1 MMRRRSAQLGILV
14 VMAVVSCAL
23 PRARAENEAA
33 PIRISLERLSLESLT
48 SEKIQISADVGIVA
62 QRKVTLRGVTFG
74 QMALN
79 GLPFY
84 ATPITEPLSLI
95 PGQKVSPTQPIL
107 MTVYFHDLNSLRPLR
122 SLVADEKVS
131 LDGLAYAAVTM
142 NAAEKMFLFTGGA
155 QVPVRINESVELQIP
170 GGFAAQMGALAAIDF
185 AQKAL
190 DQAGSAMQSV
200 QQATSEW
207 RRQLWSSYAPAL
219 VLAHATWQFKD
230 SAGKTFDEEA
240 TAMGFRVGGR
250 QVVLPRSLLEPWKF
264 DPYLAASMKEDGN
277 LKVDHYDLWL
287 WPEGAQLRDE
297 SGALLPAH
305 AWRLS
310 AGAVRVLPLAKEDNE
325 TMLVPEGEGKIMKVE
340 VHRRQ
345 GSGALALVEIT
356 DQTVAP
362 MAAPLAL
369 PAAGAGVPPAG
380 QLAVFRFPG
389 GVAAREA
396 RPDVVMVTMSASAT
410 EYALDPAIDPSGW
423 GSPVISSQGIVGVV
437 THENAAVPIA
447 DAQAF
452 LKFVGAGPPPTPK
465 PN

>member
-1 MMRRRSAQLGILV
+1 MSRRSSQFGILV
-14 VMAVVSCAL
+14 ILAAMFCAL
-23 PRARAENEAA
+23 PPARAEKEAA
-33 PIRISLERLSLESLT
+33 PIGISLERLSLASLT
-48 SEKIQISADVGIVA
+48 AEKIQISADVAIVA

-74 QMALN
+74 EMSLN

-95 PGQKVSPTQPIL
+95 PGQKVSPTQPIV

-131 LDGLAYAAVTM
+131 MDGVAYASVTM

-155 QVPVRINESVELQIP
+155 QVPVRINESVGLQIP

-207 RRQLWSSYAPAL
+207 RRQLWTSYAPKL

-230 SAGKTFDEEA
+230 ASGKTFDEEA
-240 TAMGFRVGGR
+240 TGMGFRVGGR
-250 QVVLPRSLLEPWKF
+250 EVLLPRSLLEPWKF
-264 DPYLAASMKEDGN
+264 DPYLAASMKQDGN
-277 LKVDHYDLWL
+277 LKVANYDLWL
-287 WPEGAQLRDE
+287 WPEGAQVRDE
-297 SGALLPAH
+297 AGALLPAH

-310 AGAVRVLPLAKEDNE
+310 AGTVLVLPLPKDDSE
-325 TMLVPEGEGKIMKVE
+325 TMLVPEGGGKIMKVE

-345 GSGALALVEIT
+345 GSGALALVEIA

-362 MAAPLAL
+362 MAAQIASPATGAGAL
-369 PAAGAGVPPAG
+369 PAGP
-380 QLAVFRFPG
+380 LAVFRFPG

-396 RPDVVMVTMSASAT
+396 RPDLVMVTMATAAT
-410 EYALDPAIDPSGW
+410 EFTLDPAIDSSGW

-437 THENAAVPIA
+437 TGENAAVPVA
-447 DAQAF
+447 DAQSY
-452 LKFVGAGPPPTPK
+452 LKFAGTGPPPAPTT
-465 PN
+465 N

>member
-1 MMRRRSAQLGILV
+1 MLT
-14 VMAVVSCAL
+14 AVICAVPL
-23 PRARAENEAA
+23 ARAEKEAA
-33 PIRISLERLSLESLT
+33 PIGISLERLSLESLT
-48 SEKIQISADVGIVA
+48 SEKIQISADVAIVA

-95 PGQKVSPTQPIL
+95 PGQKVSPAHPIV

-131 LDGLAYAAVTM
+131 LDGMAYAAVTM

-155 QVPVRINESVELQIP
+155 QVPVRINESVGVEIP

-207 RRQLWSSYAPAL
+207 RRQLWTSYAPKL
-219 VLAHATWQFKD
+219 VLAHAAWQFKD
-230 SAGKTFDEEA
+230 ASGKTFDEEA
-240 TAMGFRVGGR
+240 TGMGFRVSGR
-250 QVVLPRSLLEPWKF
+250 QVLLPRSLLEPWKF
-264 DPYLAASMKEDGN
+264 DPYLAASMKQDGD

-297 SGALLPAH
+297 SGALLPEH

-310 AGAVRVLPLAKEDNE
+310 TGAVRVLPLAREDNE
-325 TMLVPEGEGKIMKVE
+325 VMLVPEGDGKIMKVE

-356 DQTVAP
+356 DETVAP
-362 MAAPLAL
+362 MAAQIAVPTAGGNAS
-369 PAAGAGVPPAG
+369 AAGP
-380 QLAVFRFPG
+380 LAVFRFPG

-396 RPDVVMVTMSASAT
+396 RPDVVMVTMPAAAT
-410 EYALDPAIDPSGW
+410 GYALDPAIDPSGW

-437 THENAAVPIA
+437 TEENAAVPIA
-447 DAQAF
+447 DAQAY
-452 LKFVGAGPPPTPK
+452 LKFAETGPPPMPK
-465 PN
+465 P